1 MDYKTSTHQFLLFY
15 KKEGSH
21 QDAEQHKTH
30 HDDHKKL
37 AECMG
42 FPHNKP
48 FVYNGKA
55 DFCHKLSAPLS
66 EECRPLV
73 TALSLDDMSVIYGNW
88 IMVWSVSEREIGK
101 ALLGM
106 MATSH
111 VEFKA
116 LHDNKAVEF
125 ILRNMFTGGHKSCI
139 TYYANMTKVPD
150 DPEENSAKCVFF
162 FFRQETNGVL
172 QAYNE
177 TGVVDFYQTCPDCLL
192 ITYNILAE
200 RFLLSYRREGSH
212 QDVKSIKP
220 TMLNIKKVSECLGFP
235 DRPPYIYNGKADFCH
250 KKSAPEPSA
259 E

>member
-1 MDYKTSTHQFLLFY
+1 
-15 KKEGSH
+15 
-21 QDAEQHKTH
+21 
-30 HDDHKKL
+30 
-37 AECMG
+37 
-42 FPHNKP
+42 
-48 FVYNGKA
+48 
-55 DFCHKLSAPLS
+55 
-66 EECRPLV
+66 
-73 TALSLDDMSVIYGNW
+73 
-88 IMVWSVSEREIGK
+88 MVWSVSEREIGK

-125 ILRNMFTGGHKSCI
+125 ILRNIGGHKSCI

-150 DPEENSAKCVFF
+150 DPEENSAKC
-162 FFRQETNGVL
+162 ETNGVL

-200 RFLLSYRREGSH
+200 RFLLSYTGQSL
-212 QDVKSIKP
+212 QTTILPKSARLP
-220 TMLNIKKVSECLGFP
+220 HLTFSFYLFFT
-235 DRPPYIYNGKADFCH
+235 DFCH